1 MLREKKGNFS
11 FAVNGSVLLGD
22 VFGGVTSAIVLL
34 PMALAFGVASGLG
47 PVAGIYGAVA
57 VGFFAAVFGGT
68 PSQVSGPTGP
78 MTIAMAA
85 IVTLY
90 AHDLATAF
98 TIVMLG
104 GLLQISL
111 GFLRIGSFVSYTPY
125 SVISGFM
132 TGIGVIIIILQV
144 LTILG
149 ADPVPG
155 GPFVQIATWP
165 DAIVNPNYH
174 DLAVGL
180 TALAICVFWPRRIRR
195 FLPSPLAALTVGTCI
210 AFFGLTEARTIG
222 AIPSGLPALQVPQL
236 EWDSIGGF
244 VEPALILALIGSI
257 DSLLT
262 SLIADSQTRT
272 RHNPDRELIG
282 QGLGNLAAGVL
293 GGLPGAG
300 ATVGT
305 VTNIRAGGRSP
316 LAGALA
322 AILLLG
328 LLLDFSRVTEPI
340 PLAVLAG
347 ILIKVGW
354 DIIDWR
360 FVAHLRAIRLE
371 YVLIML
377 LTFLVTVLVD
387 LVTAVA
393 LGLIVAGVVRSRD
406 LARNELES
414 VVSVPLLDPD
424 LSSAL
429 EDLDPYNL
437 PVGLIK
443 LRGSFS
449 IASANE
455 LTRAISADI
464 EDHDVIILDFSET
477 TRVDDSAALAIEELV
492 YAAIEDNTPALCWAC
507 LVTWPRYC
515 NLSRSSGMSPPGIS
529 WTVSTRRRSCLRVFS
544 ASAVPVEQSPAR
556 QDELCRANTLAYIF
570 IASMSAQDSFKGE
583 TLLK

>member
-1 MLREKKGNFS
+1 M
-11 FAVNGSVLLGD
+11 
-22 VFGGVTSAIVLL
+22 L

-57 VGFFAAVFGGT
+57 VGFFAAAFGGT
-68 PSQVSGPTGP
+68 PAQISGPTGP

-98 TIVMLG
+98 TIVMLA
-104 GLLQISL
+104 GLIQISL
-111 GFLRIGSFVSYTPY
+111 GFLRVGRFVGYTPY

-132 TGIGVIIIILQV
+132 TGIGAIIILLQV

-149 ADPVPG
+149 ADPVSG
-155 GPFVQIATWP
+155 GPLVQIAAWP
-165 DAIVNPNYH
+165 EAIANPNPH

-180 TALAICVFWPRRIRR
+180 VALAICVFWPRRIRR
-195 FLPSPLAALTVGTCI
+195 FLPPALAALTIGTCI

-222 AIPSGLPALQVPQL
+222 AIPTGLPTFQAPQIGL
-236 EWDSIGGF
+236 GSIGGF
-244 VEPALILALIGSI
+244 LEPALILALLGSI

-272 RHNPDRELIG
+272 RHNPDRELMG
-282 QGLGNLAAGVL
+282 QGFGNLAAGIL
-293 GGLPGAG
+293 GALPGSG
-300 ATVGT
+300 APLVT

-316 LAGALA
+316 LAGILT

-328 LLLDFSRVTEPI
+328 LLLGFGWIAEPI

-360 FVAHLRAIRLE
+360 FVVHLRAIRLE

-377 LTFLVTVLVD
+377 LTFLVTVFVD

-393 LGLIVAGVVRSRD
+393 LGLIAAGVVRSRD
-406 LARNELES
+406 LTQNELEGVFS
-414 VVSVPLLDPD
+414 LPVLDFDSLPSLAD
-424 LSSAL
+424 I
-429 EDLDPYNL
+429 DPYSL
-437 PVGLIK
+437 PVGFIK

-455 LTRAISADI
+455 LTRVIAADI
-464 EDHDVIILDFSET
+464 EDHDIIILDFSET
-477 TRVDDSAALAIEELV
+477 TSVDDSAALAIEELV
-492 YAAIEDNTPALCWAC
+492 QSAIDDDTACVVLGLSGDVGRILQSLKVFHRVPAGNFVDSLDEAKQ
-507 LVTWPRYC
+507 LSK
-515 NLSRSSGMSPPGIS
+515 NLLHE
-529 WTVSTRRRSCLRVFS
+529 CS
-544 ASAVPVEQSPAR
+544 ADAMKLSVGEGSANAG
-556 QDELCRANTLAYIF
+556 
-570 IASMSAQDSFKGE
+570 GE
-583 TLLK
+583 TPKAISQGSS

>member
-1 MLREKKGNFS
+1 MFRKKKGNSS
-11 FAVNGSVLLGD
+11 FGSTRHTFLDD
-22 VFGGVTSAIVLL
+22 VFGGVVSAVVML

-57 VGFFAAVFGGT
+57 VGFFAAAFGGT
-68 PSQVSGPTGP
+68 PSQISGPTGP

-85 IVTLY
+85 VVTLY

-98 TIVMLG
+98 TIVMLA
-104 GLLQISL
+104 GLIQISL
-111 GFLRIGSFVSYTPY
+111 GFLRVGRFVGYTPY

-132 TGIGVIIIILQV
+132 TGIGAIIILLQV

-149 ADPVPG
+149 ADPVSG
-155 GPFVQIATWP
+155 GPLVQIAAWP
-165 DAIVNPNYH
+165 EAIANPNPQ

-195 FLPSPLAALTVGTCI
+195 FLPPALAALTIGTCI

-222 AIPSGLPALQVPQL
+222 AIPTGLPTFQAPQIGL
-236 EWDSIGGF
+236 GSIGGF
-244 VEPALILALIGSI
+244 LEPALILALLGSI

-272 RHNPDRELIG
+272 RHNPDRELVG
-282 QGLGNLAAGVL
+282 QGLGNLAAGIL
-293 GGLPGAG
+293 GALPGAG
-300 ATVGT
+300 ATLGT

-316 LAGALA
+316 LAGILT

-328 LLLDFSRVTEPI
+328 LLLGFGWIAEPI

-360 FVAHLRAIRLE
+360 FVVHLRAIRLE

-377 LTFLVTVLVD
+377 LTFLVTVFVD

-393 LGLIVAGVVRSRD
+393 LGLIAAGVVRSRD
-406 LARNELES
+406 LTQNELEGVFS
-414 VVSVPLLDPD
+414 LPVLDFDSLPSLAD
-424 LSSAL
+424 I
-429 EDLDPYNL
+429 DPYSL
-437 PVGLIK
+437 PVGFIK

-455 LTRAISADI
+455 LTRVIAADI
-464 EDHDVIILDFSET
+464 EDHDIIILDFSET
-477 TRVDDSAALAIEELV
+477 TSVDDSAALAIEELV
-492 YAAIEDNTPALCWAC
+492 QSAIDDDTACVVLGLSGDVGRILQSLKVFHRVPAGNFVDSLDEAKQ
-507 LVTWPRYC
+507 
-515 NLSRSSGMSPPGIS
+515 LSK
-529 WTVSTRRRSCLRVFS
+529 
-544 ASAVPVEQSPAR
+544 
-556 QDELCRANTLAYIF
+556 D
-570 IASMSAQDSFKGE
+570 
-583 TLLK
+583 LLQKRGADDKA